1 MTALDRVLPAP
12 GRLPGTLPWLV
23 AATAFIMLLAVAAAL
38 ALAIMARGLDEQARG
53 RMIVQVIDADGARR
67 DARTAELTKRLKAI
81 PGIVAVVR
89 RSDQET
95 ARLVAPYVGDVTLAD
110 LPLPALVE
118 AELAP
123 DADRAGIA
131 AQLNRLPAVHAD
143 AHGGGLAPLTR
154 LIATLRWLAVA
165 TALLGGGATALVTTL
180 AARSAL
186 AGHGETIAILHALG
200 ATDGQV
206 ARLIGVRLL
215 RDAGMGGAVGLA
227 AAIAAITV
235 IGRRLAALESGI
247 GAKTLLGWSDW
258 LQLVLLAVAIAGL
271 AALTAHVALLIV
283 LRRAP

>member
-1 MTALDRVLPAP
+1 MSALDRALPAP

-38 ALAIMARGLDEQARG
+38 ALAGMARGLGAQTRG
-53 RMIVQVIDADGARR
+53 RMIVQVIDADGTRR
-67 DARTAELTKRLKAI
+67 DARTAQATRLLATM

-95 ARLVAPYVGDVTLAD
+95 ASLVAPYIGDVALAD
-110 LPLPALVE
+110 LPLPVLIE

-123 DADRAGIA
+123 DADRTAIA
-131 AQLNRLPAVHAD
+131 ARLNRLPAVHAD
-143 AHGGGLAPLTR
+143 AGGGALAPFAR
-154 LIATLRWLAVA
+154 LIAALRWLAVA

-186 AGHGETIAILHALG
+186 AGHGETIAILHGLG

-206 ARLIGVRLL
+206 ARLIGRRML
-215 RDAGMGGAVGLA
+215 RDAGIGAALGLA
-227 AAIAAITV
+227 GATCAILLIA
-235 IGRRLAALESGI
+235 RRLAALESGL
-247 GAKTLLGWSDW
+247 GARALLGWADW
-258 LQLVLLAVAIAGL
+258 LQLVLLAGAVAAL
-271 AALTAHVALLIV
+271 AALAAHVALLIV